1 MVEEKEGKSRYK
13 ILKMN
18 NLQKYIGLTIWL
30 TLCSAALTAQ
40 HNQLKAGDVLYD
52 KQDFA
57 KAEETYKNAGGYAA
71 SYNAG
76 NAAYQQGKYEAAAD
90 LFRIA
95 VNAGTDAAA
104 KAAAWYNMGN
114 AYLQAGK
121 YAEAVKA
128 YENSLRQQPNRADSK
143 KNLQIAK
150 KKQKEEEDP
159 PPPPPPPKK
168 QSPPPPPPRPQRNY
182 LDRAPQNQRAE
193 QPKRNLSP
201 EAAKRMLEANVQPDE
216 QRSAQDYRELSP
228 AMKPTS
234 GKKDW

>member
-1 MVEEKEGKSRYK
+1 MNTLYK
-13 ILKMN
+13 YL
-18 NLQKYIGLTIWL
+18 GLTAWL
-30 TLCSAALTAQ
+30 IFAVATAKAQ
-40 HNQLKAGDVLYD
+40 HNQLKAGDALYD
-52 KQDFA
+52 KKDYA
-57 KAEETYKNAGGYAA
+57 KAEETYKSAGGYAA

-76 NAAYQQGKYEAAAD
+76 NAAYQQGKYEQAAD

-95 VNAGTDAAA
+95 VNAGTDASA
-104 KAAAWYNMGN
+104 KAAAWFNMGN

-121 YAEAVKA
+121 YADAVKA
-128 YENSLRQQPNRADSK
+128 YENSLRQQPNSPDTK

-168 QSPPPPPPRPQRNY
+168 QPPPPPPPRPQRNY

-201 EAAKRMLEANVQPDE
+201 EAAKLMLEAIVQPDE

-228 AMKPTS
+228 AVKPAG

>member
-1 MVEEKEGKSRYK
+1 MNALGKYSA
-13 ILKMN
+13 
-18 NLQKYIGLTIWL
+18 LTIWL
-30 TLCSAALTAQ
+30 MSALGFRLQAQ
-40 HNQLKAGDVLYD
+40 HNQLKTGDALYD
-52 KQDFA
+52 KKDYV
-57 KAEETYKNAGGYAA
+57 KAEETYKSAGGYAA

-76 NAAYQQGKYEAAAD
+76 NAAYQQGKYEEAAD

-95 VNAGTDAAA
+95 VNAGTDAAS

-128 YENSLRQQPNRADSK
+128 YENSLRQQPNRADTK

-150 KKQKEEEDP
+150 NKLKEKEE

-168 QSPPPPPPRPQRNY
+168 QPPPPPPPKPQRNY

-193 QPKRNLSP
+193 QPKRNLTP
-201 EAAKRMLEANVQPDE
+201 EAAKLMLEAIVQPDE

-228 AMKPTS
+228 TVKPAG